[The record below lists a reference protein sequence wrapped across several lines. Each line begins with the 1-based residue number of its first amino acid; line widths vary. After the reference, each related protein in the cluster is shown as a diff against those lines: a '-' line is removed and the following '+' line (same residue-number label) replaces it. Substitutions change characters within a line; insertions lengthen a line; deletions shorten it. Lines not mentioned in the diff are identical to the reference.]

1 MKTHSHI
8 LRHDTQAVNGW
19 PFYFHSSQFVSPL
32 FCQKQLKFIL
42 ICLLKRGK
50 PRMWV
55 SPPNGKPSSY
65 LSGGLHRSV
74 GLHDSWRP
82 QRRSSKIELI
92 LFVGWFVDRKSL
104 VKPWRKTGWIE
115 GRVSYFLGGWS
126 ASFDIFN
133 YETRPIRLRFKT
145 RKTHLRVM
153 KLGQIFS
160 YFYL

>member
-115 GRVSYFLGGWS
+115 GRVSIFLVGEAPRLTS
-126 ASFDIFN
+126 ST
-133 YETRPIRLRFKT
+133 TRRDQSDYDSK
-145 RKTHLRVM
+145 HG
-153 KLGQIFS
+153 KLTFVS
-160 YFYL
+160 WN